1 MLTNYR
7 IRSSFSSLSLVKW
20 DTTGIAVY
28 FFPRGSV
35 PADISAGAPQPDSW
49 GLALAR
55 WPAASCAPFQF
66 FNNHQ
71 AIFDT
76 TLWCIM
82 LFDQSNALTLS
93 SFVVVIGQ
101 GLYGVSL
108 VSRVKNGAAL
118 RLQGSRHVKLLYE
131 QTDLR

>member
-1 MLTNYR
+1 MPLCPHHF
-7 IRSSFSSLSLVKW
+7 ILVKW

-49 GLALAR
+49 GLAQAR

-76 TLWCIM
+76 TLWCVM
-82 LFDQSNALTLS
+82 LHDQSGTLTLGF
-93 SFVVVIGQ
+93 FVVAIGRELS
-101 GLYGVSL
+101 GASL
-108 VSRVKNGAAL
+108 VSRARNRVAL
-118 RLQGSRHVKLLYE
+118 R
-131 QTDLR
+131 